1 MPDIFAEVSAVGIQG
16 LSGTAAGAGA
26 TGATGTAGASGVSGA
41 SGVAGASGTGGAG
54 SGATGATGPSGA
66 TGIDGASGVGASGVA
81 GASGIGA
88 SGSTGLTGASGIAGA
103 SGISGA
109 SGYVGSDGASGV
121 GATGVAGSSGAV
133 GASGISGAS
142 GVGVDGAS
150 GVAGATGIAGASG
163 SGNAGASGATG
174 SQGIQGASGVGA
186 SGVSV
191 TGASGISGASGY
203 VGSDGATG
211 PSGAAGTTGVI
222 GATGSQGQTGATGV
236 QGSSGVAGA
245 SGIGATGTQGAS
257 GISGASGVDGTSFTI
272 VGTVAESSLLP
283 DPYSG
288 SIGDGYI
295 TEDLGDLWVWDGSAW
310 LDAGPIVGPAGAT
323 GTAGATGVRGA
334 TGITGASGSTGLT
347 GATGV
352 TGASGIGATGVAGA
366 NGASGAS
373 GTIGLTGASG
383 TNNLVWGATGQTR
396 TLTGYLE
403 GGTTSTVRTAA
414 ITSGVLSLT
423 LASFTPTVGATG
435 LPTSSLNWDVAC
447 TGFRATADNPADI
460 LDQYVSSVASVAQVS
475 GSVSTTL
482 GDYSAGAYS
491 ATPGGGVDWGI
502 SYTTNN
508 STSYIRSTSTTIAGG
523 SASGTVTF
531 NYYNGSAFATWGT
544 TATFATSWATPAHSV
559 SLTSMSGSTF
569 LQTYASTPYTVSGT
583 NITTSA
589 NRVFAVTATGGTVSS
604 ATSSGTF
611 TFTTAIHKDNT
622 ATSRLVTLDTTL
634 TRPIAVTGT
643 SYVVTLGPTN
653 TSNASAT
660 FTYPTYWLFTAGVGT
675 APTRADIINGTGVE
689 AGVTV
694 LSDQVKVLSSSI
706 NNSDANPRAFWFAV
720 RASASQPTSFKT
732 GASAGLLSD
741 VAYTDAGNIGLEPDS
756 PPAGYT
762 AENYHLYGFT
772 LQSGSTY
779 VSIS

>member
-1 MPDIFAEVSAVGIQG
+1 MADIFAEVTAVGIQG

-26 TGATGTAGASGVSGA
+26 TGATGTAGASGIAGA
-41 SGVAGASGTGGAG
+41 SGVAGA
-54 SGATGATGPSGA
+54 
-66 TGIDGASGVGASGVA
+66 TGIAGASGSGSVGASGVA
-81 GASGIGA
+81 GASGIDGA
-88 SGSTGLTGASGIAGA
+88 SGAQGASGPSGATGIQGASGVGASGVAGA

-109 SGYVGSDGASGV
+109 SGYVGSDGASGI
-121 GATGVAGSSGAV
+121 GASGIAGSSGAQGASGTIGLTGATGINGATGTAGADGDRYHTTSLSTFTLGNSGSQTITLV
-133 GASGISGAS
+133 DSNLDYSIGQDVVIAYDGSNRQYGNVTNFNAGTNALTFDKVRAVGTGSYSSWEVNLDGAVGIQGIQGASGIFGASGVGVDGASGVAGASGISGAS
-142 GVGVDGAS
+142 GYVGSDGAS

-163 SGNAGASGATG
+163 SGNAGA
-174 SQGIQGASGVGA
+174 
-186 SGVSV
+186 
-191 TGASGISGASGY
+191 
-203 VGSDGATG
+203 DGA
-211 PSGAAGTTGVI
+211 SGAAG
-222 GATGSQGQTGATGV
+222 
-236 QGSSGVAGA
+236 A
-245 SGIGATGTQGAS
+245 SGP
-257 GISGASGVDGTSFTI
+257 V
-272 VGTVAESSLLP
+272 
-283 DPYSG
+283 
-288 SIGDGYI
+288 
-295 TEDLGDLWVWDGSAW
+295 
-310 LDAGPIVGPAGAT
+310 
-323 GTAGATGVRGA
+323 GA
-334 TGITGASGSTGLT
+334 TGI
-347 GATGV
+347 
-352 TGASGIGATGVAGA
+352 
-366 NGASGAS
+366 
-373 GTIGLTGASG
+373 IGLTGASG

-414 ITSGVLSLT
+414 ISGGILSLT

-460 LDQYVSSVASVAQVS
+460 LDQYVSSVASLAQVS

-508 STSYIRSTSTTIAGG
+508 STSYIRSTSTTISGG

-531 NYYNGSAFATWGT
+531 NYYNGSAFDTWGT
-544 TATFATSWATPAHSV
+544 TATFAISWATPTHSV
-559 SLTSMSGSTF
+559 SITNLTGNTF

-611 TFTTAIHKDNT
+611 TFTTAVHKGNT
-622 ATSRLVTLDTTL
+622 GTSRYVTLDTTF
-634 TRPIAVTGT
+634 TRPVAVTGT
-643 SYVVTLGPTN
+643 SYTATLGPTN
-653 TSNASAT
+653 ASNPTFS
-660 FTYPTYWLFTAGVGT
+660 FTYPTYWLFTTSVGT
-675 APTRADIINGTGVE
+675 VPTRADIINGTGVE
-689 AGVTV
+689 SGVTV
-694 LSDQVKVLSSSI
+694 LGDQVKALSTQAI
-706 NNSDANPRAFWFAV
+706 NNTDPNPRAFWFAV

-756 PPAGYT
+756 PPVGYT
-762 AENYHLYGFT
+762 AEDYHLYGFT
-772 LQSGSTY
+772 LQPGTTY